1 MTVFLHGLEVY
12 AYHGCSAAEQELGHR
27 YVIDVDVEAEDG
39 SQFSDKIED
48 AVDYAKL
55 GFLIQEIVLAEK
67 HNTVEI
73 VARKTL
79 TALFKE
85 FDRAQSATIRI
96 AKRFPPAPLIAEFVG
111 VSLHLRRDQI
121 DL

>member
-27 YVIDVDVEAEDG
+27 YLIDIDVEARDD
-39 SQFSDKIED
+39 SQFTDQITD
-48 AVDYAKL
+48 AVDYARL
-55 GFLIQEIVLAEK
+55 GFLVQEVVLAEK

-73 VARKTL
+73 VARKAL
-79 TALFKE
+79 TAIFRE
-85 FDRAQSATIRI
+85 FDRAESATIRI

-111 VSLHLRRDQI
+111 VSLHLRRDQL

>member
-27 YVIDVDVEAEDG
+27 YLIDIDVEARDD
-39 SQFSDKIED
+39 SQFTDQISD

-55 GFLIQEIVLAEK
+55 GFLVQEIVLAEK

-79 TALFKE
+79 AAIFRE
-85 FDRAQSATIRI
+85 FERAESATIRI

-111 VSLHLRRDQI
+111 VSLHLRRDQV